1 MASTVKSF
9 DVEVPGVGTFIFRRR
24 TLADQIWIESEAH
37 RMTGGATMPAL
48 DNAAMTIAT
57 VQRLAAQK
65 PPGFDL
71 DEMDPLDPATQDT
84 LRAIMEALRPAEDK
98 FFGRG
103 KAPGEKPGDGPGE
116 DA

>member
-1 MASTVKSF
+1 MSKIVRSF

-24 TLADQIWIESEAH
+24 NLADQIWIESEAH
-37 RMTGGATMPAL
+37 RMTGGATLREL
-48 DNAAMTIAT
+48 DTAAMSIAT
-57 VQRLAAQK
+57 IQRLATQK

-84 LRAIMEALRPAEDK
+84 LRAITEALRPAEDK
-98 FFGRG
+98 FFGRDRT
-103 KAPGEKPGDGPGE
+103 PGAEPGTGAVQ